1 MEREL
6 TTSQG
11 TLGSYLPL
19 DAQAPLGQPLEPQG
33 QTPGPYPTSVYLRYR
48 FRAQNKGPW

>member
-11 TLGSYLPL
+11 TLGSHLPL
-19 DAQAPLGQPLEPQG
+19 DVNAPPRQPLEPQG
-33 QTPGPYPTSVYLRYR
+33 QTPGPHPTSVYLRYR
-48 FRAQNKGPW
+48 FRAQNKGLW